1 MIHYTLK
8 KKNSKVDI
16 LSKTNYHIRI
26 TKILNYN
33 MLKINNVRLL
43 LANKYKLVIKIYT
56 IKDNQKEFLI
66 EKKRFDIFKDQI
78 NKIIK

>member
-8 KKNSKVDI
+8 KKNSRVDI
-16 LSKTNYHIRI
+16 LSKTNYHIGI